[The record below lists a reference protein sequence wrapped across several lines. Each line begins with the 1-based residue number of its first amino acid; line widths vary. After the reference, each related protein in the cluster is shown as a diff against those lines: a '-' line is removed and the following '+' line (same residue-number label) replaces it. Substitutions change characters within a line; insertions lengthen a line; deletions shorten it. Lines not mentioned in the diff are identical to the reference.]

1 MPTFEPIAK
10 TDLTLQ
16 AEETLYSAIVS
27 GRLRPGERIN
37 EEQIAESLGISR
49 GPIREALSALAR
61 RGMVVKVPNR
71 GSFVIRL
78 SWFDVAEVCS
88 LREVLEQFAVQMIV
102 RRDPPADL
110 HALRDIV
117 SQMEPAVNSNDAEL
131 LVSGLDLR
139 FHAALV
145 GAADHARLLDAW
157 NNLRPQIQMMLY
169 SRNIVNEDFRAI
181 AVSDHRAI
189 LEALEDRDGPL
200 VKKLLSAH
208 LGICRDRLK
217 EAFGDEDELVG

>member
-1 MPTFEPIAK
+1 MPTFEPISK
-10 TDLTLQ
+10 TDLTVQ
-16 AEETLYSAIVS
+16 AEETLYDAIVS

-37 EEQIAESLGISR
+37 EEQIADALGISR
-49 GPIREALSALAR
+49 GPVREALSALAQ
-61 RGMVVKVPNR
+61 RGMVVKVPNK

-88 LREVLEQFAVQMIV
+88 LREVLEQFAVQMIL

-110 HALRDIV
+110 QPLREIV
-117 SQMEPAVNSNDAEL
+117 REMEPAIASSDAEL

-145 GAADHARLLDAW
+145 AAADHARLLDAW
-157 NNLRPQIQMMLY
+157 NNLRPQIQMLLY
-169 SRNIVNEDFRAI
+169 SRNIVNEDFRTITI
-181 AVSDHRAI
+181 ADHRAI
-189 LEALEDRDGPL
+189 LAALETHDGPL
-200 VKKLLSAH
+200 VKQLLSAH

-217 EAFGDEDELVG
+217 EAFGDDSDD